1 MTGIANWGGGSN
13 CLSGLTATPPLL
25 CTGHRAATW
34 GSPQYI
40 GLGFLSFITIVLV
53 EFFGSPFMKNASIIM
68 GLIVGCIVAGPAGYI
83 DGTSIRQAPAITFLW
98 YAALLSHQENLSH
111 N

>member
-1 MTGIANWGGGSN
+1 M
-13 CLSGLTATPPLL
+13 SGLTADPPIL
-25 CTGHRAATW
+25 CGSLRPATW

-53 EFFGSPFMKNASIIM
+53 EFFGSPFMKNASIVV

-83 DGTSIRQAPAITFLW
+83 DGASIREAPAITFLW
-98 YAALLSHQENLSH
+98 
-111 N
+111 